1 MALTKFTEN
10 VNNIQALSDRPNV
23 TDGITSSELKERF
36 DKAGSDIKNYINN
49 TITEELDEEITTINN
64 SITSIT
70 QSLPTDYVRTSD
82 TRLTNSRKCNN
93 TFDNWSTAR
102 SNLKVTY
109 GTSLPSSADNGAIFL
124 LYS

>member
-93 TFDNWSTAR
+93 SFDNWATAR
-102 SNLKVTY
+102 SNLKVGY
-109 GTSLPSSADNGAIFL
+109 GTSLPSSADNGAIFF
-124 LYS
+124 LYE